1 MGMKP
6 SSHLQK
12 QPSLYTST
20 GYNRRPAIAP
30 PAVWYGANLTG
41 DPAIV
46 YCQKSSP
53 LPLQNWS
60 RSAPRLVATAMA
72 LTLTAASATHA
83 DTVTLKTGRVIKG
96 RVIDKGDVIHVEQR
110 LGGIDI
116 RRTDILK
123 VEFDLRPAA
132 DAATPVLTDVVVL
145 TSGQVVRGKVHFEDD
160 GRRVIVEG
168 RLGIAEFDR
177 RDVRTVLRHRTQQE
191 QAHPDFPR
199 AEQAAEHDLAT
210 VVNQH
215 LDRYASSDLR
225 EQQQGRLS
233 LLELGIFAVTHLQRA
248 ELEGGSR
255 GDAASNVLKAMSL
268 REVISARLEESVP
281 GLLRRLTDPS
291 TNTRIEAIREAVLM
305 TAEDTPPLLT
315 RLLDQET
322 NTEVR
327 AMCVSQLAILR
338 AYEPLLGILRS
349 NNDGQL
355 RMAVAI
361 ALGDDGILAGLPVL
375 IEALRL
381 RDPALRELAGRKLE
395 EWTGETLG
403 FRASDSPERREAGVA
418 RWWHWWET
426 SGQKIAQRTVKA
438 AQGAASISPED
449 RATARKQ
456 WEAGNTVLDVI
467 SRSQA
472 GGSADSRAP
481 AKTAERLFGLEKAV
495 WHFRRAL
502 EHDPSLAS
510 ARLSLALI
518 HLEEFHQMDVARRE
532 LELLLTRFVPRD
544 GAVGR
549 KTVLYHL
556 GRVSLMEA
564 DLTRAD
570 VRFVEALR
578 EDPWFIDALL
588 ARGELAFRRATMTG
602 NHLDRET
609 RAALLKDT
617 VEHHRAALEGLNRQ
631 QNSLLNVIRNAQ
643 GADGASSGV
652 TEGRVVL
659 AARRNHASLEHKAAK
674 ICALIGRTLAAS
686 GNFRDALEAYR
697 QAQHLDPDQPSY
709 ARAIDLFAK
718 PVPETLGREWG
729 DRPSQARAA
738 MALGGLMGSGLPVA
752 PSGSPS
758 AEGLEPN
765 QQPGR

>member
-1 MGMKP
+1 M
-6 SSHLQK
+6 HC
-12 QPSLYTST
+12 
-20 GYNRRPAIAP
+20 
-30 PAVWYGANLTG
+30 W
-41 DPAIV
+41 
-46 YCQKSSP
+46 KSSP
-53 LPLQNWS
+53 LPLPKLP
-60 RSAPRLVATAMA
+60 RSTPRLVAIAVA
-72 LTLTAASATHA
+72 LTLAAGTSAAHA

-123 VEFDLRPAA
+123 VEFDIRPPA
-132 DAATPVLTDVVVL
+132 DAATADATDVVVL
-145 TSGQVVRGKVHFEDD
+145 TSGQVVRGTIHFEDE
-160 GRRVIVEG
+160 GRRVVVEG
-168 RLGIAEFDR
+168 RLGTVEFDR
-177 RDVRTVLRHRTQQE
+177 RDIRTVLRHDDQQQSGTSQSKPSTE
-191 QAHPDFPR
+191 DGL
-199 AEQAAEHDLAT
+199 AA

-215 LDRYASSDLR
+215 LDQIATSDGKEL
-225 EQQQGRLS
+225 QQGRLA

-255 GDAASNVLKAMSL
+255 GEAATMVLKAMSL
-268 REVISARLEESVP
+268 REVISARLEASVP
-281 GLLRRLTDPS
+281 GLLRRLSDPS
-291 TNTRIEAIREAVLM
+291 PETRIEAIREAVLM
-305 TAEDTPPLLT
+305 AAEDTPPLLT

-322 NTEVR
+322 TTEVR

-338 AYEPLLGILRS
+338 AYEPLLTILRS

-355 RMAVAI
+355 RMAAAI

-381 RDPALRELAGRKLE
+381 RTPTLRDLASRKLE

-403 FRASDSPERREAGVA
+403 FRAADTPERREAGVA

-426 SGQKIAQRTVKA
+426 TGHKIAQRTIKA
-438 AQGAASISPED
+438 AQNAASINPKD

-456 WEAGNTVLDVI
+456 WEAGNAVLDEI
-467 SRSQA
+467 SQGRPGRGIDANTPPTTS
-472 GGSADSRAP
+472 
-481 AKTAERLFGLEKAV
+481 ERRFGLEKAV

-518 HLEEFHQMDVARRE
+518 HLEEFQEVDVARRE

-578 EDPWFIDALL
+578 EDRWFVDALVG
-588 ARGELAFRRATMTG
+588 RGDLAFRRATSPDS
-602 NHLDRET
+602 NLDRET
-609 RAALLKDT
+609 RAALLGDT
-617 VEHHRAALEGLNRQ
+617 VTHYQTALTGLNRQ
-631 QNSLLNVIRNAQ
+631 QESLLDVIRNAR
-643 GADGASSGV
+643 GADGASGGI
-652 TEGRVVL
+652 TEGQVVL
-659 AARRNHASLEHKAAK
+659 AARRNHTTLERKAAS
-674 ICALIGRTLAAS
+674 IHALIGRTLAAS
-686 GNFRDALEAYR
+686 GNTRDALESYR
-697 QAQHLDPDQPSY
+697 RAQQLDPDQPSY
-709 ARAIDLFAK
+709 ARAIDLFAQ
-718 PVPETLGREWG
+718 PVPKALDTGR
-729 DRPSQARAA
+729 DRSSRARVAG
-738 MALGGLMGSGLPVA
+738 ALGGLMGSGLPRA
-752 PSGSPS
+752 PSESPS
-758 AEGLEPN
+758 TDGLKPD